1 MKTFKELQKD
11 LQQIRT
17 EAREIEARDEKVTAK
32 FKAISWEKRGDIK
45 QSIFNE
51 LNAIKTARSDNR
63 IAFEIVRNNACI
75 ALYNE
80 VMPIILDTLKAFEGK
95 IHGEKTAAK
104 IRDELKEKT
113 NCFVYIST
121 YELNISAIGN
131 NGAQSFDFKITV
143 DCGYNTETGKRNCIL
158 TNENKIKVFPL
169 ESFTLCYIS
178 RKYIEDISSTIA
190 ELKKLRE
197 EAYQQQ
203 QILAEICEK
212 YNDLTVGNLDHLYID
227 KRISNVM

>member
-11 LQQIRT
+11 LIQIRT
-17 EAREIEARDEKVTAK
+17 EAREIEARDEKVTTKIRAV
-32 FKAISWEKRGDIK
+32 SWDKRGDIE
-45 QSIFNE
+45 QSIFDE

-80 VMPIILDTLKAFEGK
+80 VMPIILDTLKVYEGK

-104 IRDELKEKT
+104 IQDELKEKT

-121 YELNISAIGN
+121 HEMNISAIGN

-178 RKYIEDISSTIA
+178 QKYIEDISSTIA

-203 QILAEICEK
+203 QILAEICKK
-212 YNDLTVGNLDHLYID
+212 YNKLAVGDLDHLYVD
-227 KRISNVM
+227 KRISNIM